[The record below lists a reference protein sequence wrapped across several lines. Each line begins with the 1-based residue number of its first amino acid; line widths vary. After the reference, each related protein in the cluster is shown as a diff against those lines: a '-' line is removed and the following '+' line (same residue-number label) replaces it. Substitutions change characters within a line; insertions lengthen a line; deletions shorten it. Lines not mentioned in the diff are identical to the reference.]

1 MQYVEEGDGGDVL
14 GHPEKKVEIVD
25 HKIGIQ
31 KLNKKHKDY
40 CFKLYLYN
48 GLKTGKV

>member
-1 MQYVEEGDGGDVL
+1 MVRLSISNNY
-14 GHPEKKVEIVD
+14 
-25 HKIGIQ
+25 